1 MRAKIIMIIITVR
14 DCNMHACKYVQLK
27 GTEALMEEASSL
39 REPIPSFPDGIQFG
53 SRVSLNWI
61 GEGTLARFY
70 FEVNEIDDMLKEPHK
85 VG

>member
-1 MRAKIIMIIITVR
+1 MA
-14 DCNMHACKYVQLK
+14 A
-27 GTEALMEEASSL
+27 SL

-70 FEVNEIDDMLKEPHK
+70 FEVNEIDDMLRAAHGMIRIV
-85 VG
+85 VGGRTRPRHLYSYVPIFWFLCK